1 MTDLDEAFERFALTD
16 FEYRGGLA
24 NHGPMAAEA
33 LTVLGHGSLTQAWV
47 DVYAPRLP
55 PRARGAPIP
64 AGERAVAL
72 GRPERL
78 LDWAAT
84 FEAELAEVGWR
95 ELFEV
100 WVERLLP
107 GVFAGAGHG
116 LLRVSHALRA
126 LDAADTAPR
135 RRELALGLA
144 YWAGRQ
150 QRLPGLPGSS
160 ARAGCGPQQAFEGIA
175 VVPPSRRRPGLFFD
189 SVRVLDGVP
198 EFARQVD
205 LLDVAE
211 TEPLRLLHEICRCA
225 AELYLAHPSAR
236 IAYVH
241 CLTIPSALRLLAP
254 HLGAACMRQA
264 IGFALQAALALHAVS
279 AAPVATAVTPEV
291 EKLAGE
297 PAEIRY
303 RAACSLEEHA
313 IKFTE
318 ACLRENAVEPS
329 PVFALAAADAAIHL
343 DSGAGRGAAC

>member
-1 MTDLDEAFERFALTD
+1 MTDLDEALERSALTD
-16 FEYRGGLA
+16 LEYGGGLA

-33 LTVLGHGSLTQAWV
+33 LARLGHGSLIGAWV

-55 PRARGAPIP
+55 PLAQGQPIP
-64 AGERAVAL
+64 ADERAAAL

-78 LDWAAT
+78 PDWVAT
-84 FEAELAEVGWR
+84 FEAELMAGNWPA
-95 ELFEV
+95 LLEV

-116 LLRVSHALRA
+116 LLRVSHAVRA
-126 LDAADTAPR
+126 LEEEDSVPR

-150 QRLPGLPGSS
+150 QRLPGRPGAA
-160 ARAGCGPQQAFEGIA
+160 ARAGCGPRNAFEGIA
-175 VVPPSRRRPGLFFD
+175 VVPQSRRLPGLFCD
-189 SVRVLDGVP
+189 SVRALDDFP
-198 EFARQVD
+198 EFGQSVD
-205 LLDVAE
+205 RLDVAA
-211 TEPLRLLHEICRCA
+211 TEPTRLLHEVCREA
-225 AELYLAHPSAR
+225 AELYLAQPGAR
-236 IAYVH
+236 IAYGH
-241 CLTIPSALRLLAP
+241 CVTVPSALRLLAP
-254 HLGAACMRQA
+254 YLGEAGMRRA

-279 AAPVATAVTPEV
+279 ASGETAGVTPEV
-291 EKLAGE
+291 EQLAGD

-318 ACLRENAVEPS
+318 ACLREDAIEPA